1 MQKDEAIDYL
11 ENLKIGN
18 FLTVNIPISSNCNIF
33 MKNKIREIRENKG
46 ITQTD
51 LSQLTGLSVVDI
63 CHLERGSRTNPSYN
77 TMVIISKA
85 LNTDVAVVF
94 EL

>member
-1 MQKDEAIDYL
+1 
-11 ENLKIGN
+11 
-18 FLTVNIPISSNCNIF
+18 
-33 MKNKIREIRENKG
+33 MKNRIKEIRDKKG

-51 LSQLTGLSVVDI
+51 LAQLTGLSVGYI

-85 LNTDVAVVF
+85 LNEDVAVVF
-94 EL
+94 GLS

>member
-1 MQKDEAIDYL
+1 MYYFYE
-11 ENLKIGN
+11 
-18 FLTVNIPISSNCNIF
+18 
-33 MKNKIREIRENKG
+33 NKIREIRENKG

-85 LNTDVAVVF
+85 LNTDVVVF

>member
-1 MQKDEAIDYL
+1 
-11 ENLKIGN
+11 
-18 FLTVNIPISSNCNIF
+18 
-33 MKNKIREIRENKG
+33 MKNRIKEIRDKKG

-51 LSQLTGLSVVDI
+51 LSQLTGLSVGYI

-77 TMVIISKA
+77 TMIIISKA
-85 LNTDVAVVF
+85 LNADVAVVF

>member
-1 MQKDEAIDYL
+1 M
-11 ENLKIGN
+11 G
-18 FLTVNIPISSNCNIF
+18 
-33 MKNKIREIRENKG
+33 NKIKEIREKKG
-46 ITQTD
+46 ITQGE
-51 LSQLTGLSVVDI
+51 LARLTGLSVGYI

-85 LNTDVAVVF
+85 LNADVAVVF

>member
-46 ITQTD
+46 IKYRC
-51 LSQLTGLSVVDI
+51 SS
-63 CHLERGSRTNPSYN
+63 
-77 TMVIISKA
+77 
-85 LNTDVAVVF
+85 F
-94 EL
+94 

>member
-1 MQKDEAIDYL
+1 
-11 ENLKIGN
+11 
-18 FLTVNIPISSNCNIF
+18 
-33 MKNKIREIRENKG
+33 MKNRIKEIRDKKG

-51 LSQLTGLSVVDI
+51 LAQLTGLSVGYI
-63 CHLERGSRTNPSYN
+63 CHLERGSRANPSYN

>member
-1 MQKDEAIDYL
+1 MI
-11 ENLKIGN
+11 
-18 FLTVNIPISSNCNIF
+18 FF
-33 MKNKIREIRENKG
+33 MKNRIKEIRDKKG

-51 LSQLTGLSVVDI
+51 LAQLTGLSVGYI

-85 LNTDVAVVF
+85 LNEDVAVVF
-94 EL
+94 GLS

>member
-85 LNTDVAVVF
+85 LNTDVVVF

>member
-1 MQKDEAIDYL
+1 
-11 ENLKIGN
+11 
-18 FLTVNIPISSNCNIF
+18 
-33 MKNKIREIRENKG
+33 MKNRIKEIRDKKG

-51 LSQLTGLSVVDI
+51 LAQLTGLSVGYI

-85 LNTDVAVVF
+85 LNEDVAVVF
-94 EL
+94 NLL

>member
-1 MQKDEAIDYL
+1 
-11 ENLKIGN
+11 
-18 FLTVNIPISSNCNIF
+18 
-33 MKNKIREIRENKG
+33 MKNRIKEIRDKKG

-51 LSQLTGLSVVDI
+51 LSQLTGLSVGYI

-85 LNTDVAVVF
+85 LNEDVAVVF
-94 EL
+94 QL

>member
-1 MQKDEAIDYL
+1 
-11 ENLKIGN
+11 
-18 FLTVNIPISSNCNIF
+18 
-33 MKNKIREIRENKG
+33 MKNRIKEIRDKKG

-51 LSQLTGLSVVDI
+51 LAQLTGLSVGYI

-85 LNTDVAVVF
+85 LNTDVVVF

>member
-1 MQKDEAIDYL
+1 MI
-11 ENLKIGN
+11 
-18 FLTVNIPISSNCNIF
+18 FF
-33 MKNKIREIRENKG
+33 MKNRIKEIRDKKG

-51 LSQLTGLSVVDI
+51 LAQLTGLSVGYI

>member
-1 MQKDEAIDYL
+1 
-11 ENLKIGN
+11 
-18 FLTVNIPISSNCNIF
+18 
-33 MKNKIREIRENKG
+33 MKNRIKEIRDKKG

-51 LSQLTGLSVVDI
+51 LAQLTGLSVGYI

-85 LNTDVAVVF
+85 LNEDVAVVF
-94 EL
+94 QL